1 MKTSIKNNQ
10 IKGNEIMNK
19 LLILALLSIFLNAG
33 QSDNNK
39 PKSDEELVAE
49 FMKLD
54 KQVQEEKEKQ
64 SKLEQ
69 REKESKAKTL
79 KSEAELNTSRKL
91 GKTLDEI
98 GNKLGVDKK

>member
-1 MKTSIKNNQ
+1 
-10 IKGNEIMNK
+10 MNK
-19 LLILALLSIFLNAG
+19 LLILALLSVVLNAG
-33 QSDNNK
+33 QVNNIN
-39 PKSDEELVAE
+39 KSDEELVAE

-69 REKESKAKTL
+69 RQQQAKDKTKALDKLEKTVD
-79 KSEAELNTSRKL
+79 EL
-91 GKTLDEI
+91 